1 MSGSNAT
8 TKDQQRAKYFEC
20 LHEMCQKYKPT
31 QLFSAFTSGQF
42 LEDILKLTLV
52 SDWNSRRKA
61 HDILHLLLDKY
72 QFLNKIKSFKPNLFA
87 FASSVV
93 STDRD
98 SASISSTS
106 AIVRIKENASK
117 LNKSTSSNTSL
128 YNKSTTNAASS
139 SSLNKQQNK
148 PSNIPVSSSEMTRP
162 NALTSQKNLRITRNQ
177 TYLSQLELNESNL
190 STSKEDMHFMRKY
203 GGVFLA
209 HLNEN
214 LFLANNR
221 RENYESIYLTVGF
234 FLIGLFNEK
243 EFLIDLIR
251 FGFHIQELALLNHEQ
266 TTFTFGSQCSVHK
279 FVAAYFLLLSKTSGL
294 LDFQR
299 YCSEICDLRRKRDLF
314 KFVYPEYILLD
325 SALLSDSGNHSASQ
339 SLTEIEGEFKRDL
352 TASAKEY
359 ANSIQA
365 HSKSDEKDKTKSKL
379 KYEQSF

>member
-1 MSGSNAT
+1 M
-8 TKDQQRAKYFEC
+8 
-20 LHEMCQKYKPT
+20 HEICQKYKPT

-72 QFLNKIKSFKPNLFA
+72 QLLNKIKNFKPNLFA
-87 FASSVV
+87 FASS
-93 STDRD
+93 SSMTD

-106 AIVRIKENASK
+106 AIVRIKDSHK
-117 LNKSTSSNTSL
+117 LTKSASSNVGLSA
-128 YNKSTTNAASS
+128 KAVSS
-139 SSLNKQQNK
+139 SSLNKQQQQK
-148 PSNIPVSSSEMTRP
+148 PSQIDETSVSRP
-162 NALTSQKNLRITRNQ
+162 TTLNGQSNLKITRNQ

-190 STSKEDMHFMRKY
+190 STSKEDIHFMRKY
-203 GGVFLA
+203 GAVFLA

-221 RENYESIYLTVGF
+221 RENFESIYLTVGF

-266 TTFTFGSQCSVHK
+266 PTFTFASQCSVHK

-294 LDFQR
+294 PELQR

-339 SLTEIEGEFKRDL
+339 SLTEIESEFKRDL
-352 TASAKEY
+352 SSSAKEY
-359 ANSIQA
+359 ARSIQ
-365 HSKSDEKDKTKSKL
+365 SNVKDDGEKYKQKSKYINKFL
-379 KYEQSF
+379 IC

>member
-1 MSGSNAT
+1 M
-8 TKDQQRAKYFEC
+8 
-20 LHEMCQKYKPT
+20 
-31 QLFSAFTSGQF
+31 FSAFTSGQF

-72 QFLNKIKSFKPNLFA
+72 QLLSKIKTFKPNLFA
-87 FASSVV
+87 FASSSNSD
-93 STDRD
+93 ST
-98 SASISSTS
+98 SISSAS
-106 AIVRIKENASK
+106 AVVRIKENGYK
-117 LNKSTSSNTSL
+117 MNKSTSSNVSI
-128 YNKSTTNAASS
+128 YNKSSTNAASS
-139 SSLNKQQNK
+139 SSLNKQQQQQQPLK
-148 PSNIPVSSSEMTRP
+148 SSQTDESIISRP
-162 NALTSQKNLRITRNQ
+162 KNFKITRNQ

-221 RENYESIYLTVGF
+221 RENFESIYLTVGF

-266 TTFTFGSQCSVHK
+266 ASFTFASQCSIHK

-294 LDFQR
+294 LELQH

-339 SLTEIEGEFKRDL
+339 SLTEIESEFKRDL
-352 TASAKEY
+352 TSSAKEY
-359 ANSIQA
+359 ANSIQSNA
-365 HSKSDEKDKTKSKL
+365 KGDEEKNKQNSKL
-379 KYEQSF
+379 KYLYVFYISP